1 MHKAEGKIPF
11 VSVHLPLFF
20 RSDPEYIPIYLKTSI
35 LRYPIIT
42 MTEVDDVIARLSK
55 LGVIT
60 STDEAPG
67 SVLSTAPES
76 RFADDITLNNYAKHD
91 CSGDLASSKF
101 AELSRVDSHDGGADS
116 ITSKS
121 QLAQTQEDLQRVE
134 AELHQAKDE
143 IEKLRREAESYKPNI
158 ESVTKPTL
166 GPRRVKRIVTT
177 PNTVSTATEANGRNL
192 KERFQSLKAELE
204 TTKAQLVDV
213 SEKFETQTAELSKV
227 KTDLAIAKPQISA
240 LSRRRND
247 KSLQFRVVE
256 LQDGT
261 LDTQID
267 LIRTFHYGS
276 RPAYQTWVPEYSR
289 PTIAYM
295 DLKDHLANN
304 GKLTHED
311 YINSSYWATEAYNM
325 FKYFESPYD
334 DTYFQHAEPQLM
346 ALCVDHFLKTASLRL
361 DQFKNKKPV
370 HNGFVNCM
378 PEVVE
383 IFSSRKPCG
392 SCEDIKVLVNKI
404 ALHYNF
410 QFELTYA
417 RALVSS

>member
-1 MHKAEGKIPF
+1 
-11 VSVHLPLFF
+11 
-20 RSDPEYIPIYLKTSI
+20 
-35 LRYPIIT
+35 
-42 MTEVDDVIARLSK
+42 MTELDHIIARLSR

-67 SVLSTAPES
+67 SVLSKAPES
-76 RFADDITLNNYAKHD
+76 KFADDTSLDKHAKDD
-91 CSGDLASSKF
+91 CSDDLASTKF
-101 AELSRVDSHDGGADS
+101 AQLSRVDSHEGGADS
-116 ITSKS
+116 ITPKS
-121 QLAQTQEDLQRVE
+121 QLAQTQEELQRVE
-134 AELHQAKDE
+134 DELHQAKDE
-143 IEKLRREAESYKPNI
+143 IEKLRREAESYKPNT

-166 GPRRVKRIVTT
+166 GRRRVKRIVTT
-177 PNTVSTATEANGRNL
+177 PNTVSTATGVNRRNPE
-192 KERFQSLKAELE
+192 ERVQSLTAELE

-227 KTDLAIAKPQISA
+227 KTDLDIAKPQISA

-295 DLKDHLANN
+295 DLKDHLAKN
-304 GKLTHED
+304 GKLSHED
-311 YINSSYWATEAYNM
+311 YINSSYWAAEAYKM

-334 DTYFQHAEPQLM
+334 HTYFQHAEPQLM
-346 ALCVDHFLKTASLRL
+346 ALCVDHFLETASLSL
-361 DQFKNKKPV
+361 DQFKDKKPIHGGV
-370 HNGFVNCM
+370 VNSM

-383 IFSSRKPCG
+383 IFASRKPCG